1 MIPIQLN
8 PLGVQENEY
17 FTITVTPGFK
27 KSGSAAL
34 GMTYQ
39 LQLRGP
45 KGAAYYINWGDGTVD
60 QSTIAATDT
69 RQTHSHTYT
78 IAGTYTVKLASERV
92 DLIIVG
98 QLYQSHDYAAPYASL
113 VKDCNFNWKALPGIT
128 KQLFYSFAYC
138 RNATYEIPNLPSTL
152 TSASGVFYQNQ
163 SANVIITQLPNLQYS
178 DRLFYNAGLYTDTKF
193 TLKKLPDNLGKGNG
207 DVSYMF
213 AYSNLVANLNQLVSN
228 APSLGGVERGWGY
241 VKNVS
246 YMFAACSGLTG
257 SRSVFANAVPSF
269 TTGDNTAFTLANN
282 TTD

>member
-1 MIPIQLN
+1 MIPIPLN
-8 PLGVQENEY
+8 PVGVDQQEY
-17 FTITVTPGFK
+17 FTITVTPGFH
-27 KSGSAAL
+27 KSGSTTL

-78 IAGTYTVKLASERV
+78 IAGTYIIKLASKRV

-98 QLYQSHDYAAPYASL
+98 QLYQSYDYAAPYASL

-163 SANVIITQLPNLQYS
+163 NANVAITQLPNLQYS

-213 AYSNLVANLNQLVSN
+213 AYSNLVANLDQLVAN
-228 APSLGGVERGWGY
+228 APINSAGQNGWSD
-241 VKNVS
+241 VQKFD
-246 YMFAACSGLTG
+246 YMFAGCKHVTG
-257 SRSVFANAVPSF
+257 SKQTF
-269 TTGDNTAFTLANN
+269 TYSLPIQTSGQNTAYIGTS
-282 TTD
+282 TTA

>member
-98 QLYQSHDYAAPYASL
+98 QLYQSYDYAAPYASL

-128 KQLFYSFAYC
+128 KQLFYSFSYC

-163 SANVIITQLPNLQYS
+163 NANVAITQLPNLQYS

-213 AYSNLVANLNQLVSN
+213 SYTNLVANLNQFVSN

-257 SRSVFANAVPSF
+257 SRSVFANAVPNV

>member
-1 MIPIQLN
+1 MIPIPLN
-8 PLGVQENEY
+8 PIGIDSQDF
-17 FTITVTPGFK
+17 FTITVTPGLEDAD
-27 KSGSAAL
+27 GSTL

-45 KGAAYYINWGDGTVD
+45 KGAAYYINWGDGSID
-60 QSTIAATDT
+60 ESTLAVAET

-78 IAGTYTVKLASERV
+78 VAGRYTIKVKSKRAN
-92 DLIIVG
+92 LIIVG
-98 QLYQSHDYAAPYASL
+98 QLYQSYDYAAPYASL
-113 VKDCNFNWKALPGIT
+113 VRDCNFNWKALPGIT

-163 SANVIITQLPNLQYS
+163 YANVAITQLPNLQYS

-213 AYSNLVANLNQLVSN
+213 SYTNLVANLNQLVSN
-228 APSLGGVERGWGY
+228 APSLGGVQRGWGY

-246 YMFAACSGLTG
+246 FMFTACSGLTG
-257 SRSVFANAVPSF
+257 SRSVFANAVPNV

-282 TTD
+282 TTA

>member
-1 MIPIQLN
+1 MIPIHLN
-8 PLGVQENEY
+8 PLGVQQKDY
-17 FTITVTPGFK
+17 FTITVTPGGTDY
-27 KSGSAAL
+27 SGQVL

-45 KGAAYYINWGDGTVD
+45 KGAAYYIDWGDGTVD
-60 QSTIAATDT
+60 ESTIAATDT

-78 IAGTYTVKLASERV
+78 VAGTYTVKVASERV

-152 TSASGVFYQNQ
+152 TSASGVFYQNVM
-163 SANVIITQLPNLQYS
+163 AHIAVTQLPDLQYS
-178 DRLFYNAGLYTDTKF
+178 DRLFYRAGGNTLTTY

-213 AYSNLVANLNQLVSN
+213 AYSPLVANLNQLVTN

-241 VKNVS
+241 VRNVS
-246 YMFAACSGLTG
+246 YMFAGCSGLTG
-257 SRSVFANAVPSF
+257 SRSVFANAVPNV
-269 TTGDNTAFTLANN
+269 TTGDNTAFTAANN

>member
-1 MIPIQLN
+1 MIPIPLN
-8 PLGVQENEY
+8 PVGVDQQDY
-17 FTITVTPGFK
+17 FTITVTPGYAK
-27 KSGSAAL
+27 PGSTTL

-45 KGAAYYINWGDGTVD
+45 KGATYYINWGDGTVD
-60 QSTIAATDT
+60 ESTLAAAET

-78 IAGTYTVKLASERV
+78 VAGTYTVKVASKRAN
-92 DLIIVG
+92 LIIVG
-98 QLYQSHDYAAPYASL
+98 QLYQSYDYAAPYASL

-128 KQLFYSFAYC
+128 QLFYSFAYC
-138 RNATYEIPNLPSTL
+138 RNATYEIPNLPSAL
-152 TSASGVFYQNQ
+152 KSATGAFYQNQ
-163 SANVIITQLPNLQYS
+163 DAHVAITQLPNLQYS

-213 AYSNLVANLNQLVSN
+213 SYSNLVANLNQLVSN

-246 YMFAACSGLTG
+246 FMFAACSGLTG
-257 SRSVFANAVPSF
+257 SRSVFANAVPNV

-282 TTD
+282 TTT

>member
-1 MIPIQLN
+1 
-8 PLGVQENEY
+8 
-17 FTITVTPGFK
+17 
-27 KSGSAAL
+27 
-34 GMTYQ
+34 MTYQ

-60 QSTIAATDT
+60 QSAIAATDT

-78 IAGTYTVKLASERV
+78 IAGTYIIKLASKRV

-98 QLYQSHDYAAPYASL
+98 QLYQSYDYAAPYASL

-163 SANVIITQLPNLQYS
+163 NANVAITQLPNLQYS

-228 APSLGGVERGWGY
+228 APSLGGVQRGWGY

-246 YMFAACSGLTG
+246 FMFAACSGLTG
-257 SRSVFANAVPSF
+257 SRFVFANAVPNV
-269 TTGDNTAFTLANN
+269 TTGENTVFTSANN
-282 TTD
+282 TTA